1 MITDQHSFHARLAA
15 LFCALLIAAP
25 VGTVSTASAQAQS
38 QAQTAPP
45 PPAQQAPAQRP
56 AAPPLRVSTRL
67 VQVSV
72 IVEDKKGEPVTGLT
86 KDDFTLLDGGQPQS
100 IAFFAEET
108 NQAPPAA
115 PVTPAVTTAPAAHV
129 FSNRF
134 EEKTGVPTSVTV
146 ILLDALN
153 THFTDMA
160 YARAQVKKFL
170 KQLHPGD
177 HVALYGLS
185 NELYVLHD
193 FTQDADSLLHALD
206 NSKNTE
212 NFHVGASEET
222 PADTGDDN
230 VDAFMDQAAHRI
242 AEYANIDR
250 VNLTAEALEAIA
262 DHLAGMPGRKNLVWV
277 SGAFPINMTGDT
289 SLQWITFSEEIE
301 SAARALNN
309 GNIAVYPVDAR
320 GLIAN
325 ADPNQQPGALAP
337 TARRM
342 ATRPPTTRMSPPHEN
357 FDTMNM
363 LADRTGGRASY
374 NNNDINGAVRRAIDD
389 SRVTYVLSYYP
400 THGQWDGK
408 FREIKVEV
416 KRQGTQIR
424 YRRGYFALPDE
435 TPDPNRQ
442 KQQLVDAVAS
452 PLESTAL
459 GIQVQAQPAD
469 TPSTRQLKAH
479 ILVDYRQ
486 MLFAQQNG
494 RWVDHLEF
502 VWVQLAAD
510 GHSLETKDQT
520 LDFNLLP
527 ALYETVQKNGLGM
540 TTKVDVRND
549 TTELRLVAR
558 DAGTGAIGSVNIPL
572 RTLYAQNKP
581 APASPQK

>member
-1 MITDQHSFHARLAA
+1 MITDQHSFRACLAA
-15 LFCALLIAAP
+15 VFCALLIAAP
-25 VGTVSTASAQAQS
+25 VGTVSTASAQAQP

-45 PPAQQAPAQRP
+45 PPTQQAPAQSP

-67 VQVSV
+67 VQVNV

-86 KDDFTLLDGGQPQS
+86 KDDFALLDGGQPQT
-100 IAFFAEET
+100 IAFFTEET
-108 NQAPPAA
+108 NQVPPAA
-115 PVTPAVTTAPAAHV
+115 PATPAAASSPAAHV

-134 EEKTGVPTSVTV
+134 AEKTGVPTSVTV

-153 THFTDMA
+153 THFIDMA
-160 YARAQVKKFL
+160 YARGQVRKFL
-170 KQLHPGD
+170 KQLRPGD
-177 HVALYGLS
+177 RIALYGLS

-193 FTQDADSLLHALD
+193 FTQDADSLLRALD
-206 NSKNTE
+206 RSKNTE

-222 PADTGDDN
+222 PADTSDDN
-230 VDAFMDQAAHRI
+230 VDAFMDRASHQI

-250 VNLTAEALEAIA
+250 ADLTARALEAIA

-289 SLQWITFSEEIE
+289 ALEWISFSDEIE
-301 SAARALNN
+301 EAARALNN

-325 ADPNQQPGALAP
+325 ADPSQAPGAQSP
-337 TARRM
+337 TERRLH
-342 ATRPPTTRMSPPHEN
+342 TRAPTTRMSPPREN

-400 THGQWDGK
+400 THGEWDGK
-408 FREIKVEV
+408 FREIKVQV
-416 KRQGTQIR
+416 KRPGTQIR

-435 TPDPNRQ
+435 
-442 KQQLVDAVAS
+442 AVAS

-459 GIQVQAQPAD
+459 GIQVQAEPAD

-479 ILVDYRQ
+479 ILVDYKQ

-510 GHSLETKDQT
+510 GHSLDTKDQT
-520 LDFNLLP
+520 LDFNLTP
-527 ALYETVQKNGLGM
+527 TMYETVQKNGLGV
-540 TTKVDVRND
+540 THKVDVRAD

-572 RTLYAQNKP
+572 RILYTQNKP
-581 APASPQK
+581 AAASPQN